1 MRSYY
6 MPIAIASQM
15 NATIQHTLLVLL
27 VAQATVFGSVVA
39 AFSSCHQSNAMATQQ
54 RNNWWGKLEQVQPQV
69 HRLFM
74 ENDGVFPNNS
84 NHPLLLFRGACEYEQ
99 QQGRK
104 LLIECGWTS
113 PWVWGV
119 FTYHHYHSNAWEV
132 LICIKGSAEI
142 QLGGPTG
149 PVVTV
154 DKGDVI
160 LIPPG
165 FVHKQL
171 SDRDGFALLGSY
183 PNETPHADTIR
194 GAPSEEQMR
203 NIQECFVPAQEPVT
217 NIKLSD
223 LYE

>member
-1 MRSYY
+1 M
-6 MPIAIASQM
+6 
-15 NATIQHTLLVLL
+15 
-27 VAQATVFGSVVA
+27 
-39 AFSSCHQSNAMATQQ
+39 MATQE
-54 RNNWWGKLEQVQPQV
+54 RNWGKLEQVQEPQV
-69 HRLFM
+69 HHLFM
-74 ENDGVFPNNS
+74 ENDGVFPNNP
-84 NHPLLLFRGACEYEQ
+84 NHPLLLFRGVCESE

-104 LLIECGWTS
+104 LLVERGWTS

-142 QLGGPTG
+142 QLGGPTLG

-154 DKGDVI
+154 SKGDVI

-165 FVHKQL
+165 FAHKQL

-183 PNETPHADTIR
+183 PNETPIADTIR

-203 NIQECFVPAQEPVT
+203 NIQESCFVPTQEPVT
-217 NIKLSD
+217 NLKLSD
-223 LYE
+223 LYDV